1 MASAEGEI
9 LVHLLH
15 DVGLPADTVEVL
27 PLSPLEGGERLIS
40 VGSYLYDESTCSR
53 SGSLHVLAV
62 SSDLRTV

>member
-1 MASAEGEI
+1 MASAEGET

-27 PLSPLEGGERLIS
+27 PLEGEERLIS

-62 SSDLRTV
+62 SSDLRTA